1 MIKLIEN
8 RQNKLVIKKILDV
21 YNVIPEEF
29 FDFNRNEIKNM
40 ANARRIQKLDDFTS
54 AQEIID
60 YYCKWFNCT
69 PDEFIV
75 VDK

>member
-1 MIKLIEN
+1 MIKLVEDK
-8 RQNKLVIKKILDV
+8 QDKLVIKKILGV

-29 FDFNRNEIKNM
+29 FDFNRNEIKSM
-40 ANARRIQKLDDFTS
+40 ANARRIKKLNDFES

-75 VDK
+75 IDE